1 MSEGTESTG
10 SDDDAE
16 EAEPESLTSSETPH
30 PTPAHHPPP
39 PPRLREGAAAHAG
52 RPLEVPGEP
61 RLARDLMTRQLFTIG
76 PDDLLEHLEEHME
89 AFRFR
94 HLPVVDGNKLVG
106 LISHSDLLHASSSFL
121 SEKARERDHV
131 IHKVPASRI
140 MQKELL
146 TVRPADSL
154 ADVAVLMWEAR
165 VGCVLVTDGDDTLVG
180 IITEGDFV
188 RLGHHFLTR
197 EKSS

>member
-1 MSEGTESTG
+1 M
-10 SDDDAE
+10 
-16 EAEPESLTSSETPH
+16 
-30 PTPAHHPPP
+30 
-39 PPRLREGAAAHAG
+39 
-52 RPLEVPGEP
+52 
-61 RLARDLMTRQLFTIG
+61 
-76 PDDLLEHLEEHME
+76 
-89 AFRFR
+89 
-94 HLPVVDGNKLVG
+94 
-106 LISHSDLLHASSSFL
+106 
-121 SEKARERDHV
+121 

-165 VGCVLVTDGDDTLVG
+165 VGCVLVTDDDDTLVG

-197 EKSS
+197 AKSS